1 MNTYDHVATCVGLA
15 AIVLSLSAPAS
26 GADNDGI
33 DSYQQNALFHPSS
46 NQLRRESQGFV
57 YIYDEMTDK
66 TIDKAMDDQPERIQ
80 SMMFVNTKMT
90 DENGNPLRDAE
101 TGEILVADDDC

>member
-1 MNTYDHVATCVGLA
+1 MNMNDHVATCMGFA
-15 AIVLSLSAPAS
+15 AIVLSVSAPAS
-26 GADNDGI
+26 VADNDKI

-57 YIYDEMTDK
+57 YIYDGMTDK
-66 TIDKAMDDQPERIQ
+66 TIDKAMDDQPGRIE
-80 SMMFVNTKMT
+80 SMMFVNTLMT

-101 TGEILVADDDC
+101 TGEILATDDDC